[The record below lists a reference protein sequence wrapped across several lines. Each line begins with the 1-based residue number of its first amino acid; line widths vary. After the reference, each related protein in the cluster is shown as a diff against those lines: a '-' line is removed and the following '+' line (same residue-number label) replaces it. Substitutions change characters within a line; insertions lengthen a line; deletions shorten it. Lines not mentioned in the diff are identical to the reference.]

1 MNNDSNNSSKAGGI
15 GFLGLL
21 ALIFITLKLTGV
33 IAWSWLW
40 VLAPLWIPTALVI
53 VILVVA
59 LIVLLVKEVARRSEA
74 DTRNTRDLDREAAE
88 LGIERGR
95 KETDAALAY
104 RIKRMKDLTGR
115 GRP

>member
-33 IAWSWLW
+33 ISWSWLW

-59 LIVLLVKEVARRSEA
+59 LIVLLVKEVAKRSEA